1 MLQELHIQSNLP
13 LIILAISFICVVV
26 IGFLE
31 FKKVS
36 LRLDELTTQLHGL
49 SSQQAVNIED
59 NKKDEYVQEKKIN
72 KKKSEDKATEHPRMS
87 QDRDAFIM
95 ENMMK
100 GDAEI
105 LLGMPHTGMPH
116 TGMPPT
122 GIPPGLASMIIGG
135 PMMPMGEIHVQN
147 MYEEDIGGE
156 LDIQEENISEID
168 EDNLSE
174 IGGELEE
181 DIEKEDIED
190 KKSEYGSSSEES
202 EEESGEE
209 SGEESEEESEEES
222 DGELVEVAKGKVEEI
237 KDVDRS
243 SSIRE
248 LKDICQKL
256 GLSSSGNK
264 ETLIKR
270 INSKK

>member
-49 SSQQAVNIED
+49 SSQQAANIED
-59 NKKDEYVQEKKIN
+59 NKKDEYIQEKKIN

-87 QDRDAFIM
+87 QDRDAIIM

>member
-13 LIILAISFICVVV
+13 LIVLAISFICVVV

-36 LRLDELTTQLHGL
+36 LRLDELTTKLNSL
-49 SSQQAVNIED
+49 SSQAPVNTIQEKD
-59 NKKDEYVQEKKIN
+59 LTESIKNDDKKKDDKKTDEESPPPP
-72 KKKSEDKATEHPRMS
+72 KKPKMS
-87 QDRDAFIM
+87 LDGDSIMM
-95 ENMMK
+95 ENIMP

-105 LLGMPHTGMPH
+105 LLGMPQP
-116 TGMPPT
+116 GMPPP
-122 GIPPGLASMIIGG
+122 GMPPGLASMIIGG

-147 MYEEDIGGE
+147 IYEEDIGGGGV
-156 LDIQEENISEID
+156 DIQEEKISEID

-174 IGGELEE
+174 VGGELEE
-181 DIEKEDIED
+181 DIEKEDITD
-190 KKSEYGSSSEES
+190 KKSEYESSSEE
-202 EEESGEE
+202 EESD
-209 SGEESEEESEEES
+209 EESEEESEEES
-222 DGELVEVAKGKVEEI
+222 SDEEVVGKGKVEEI
-237 KDVDRS
+237 KEVDRT

-248 LKDICQKL
+248 LKEICQKL
-256 GLSSSGNK
+256 GLSTSGNK